1 MTALITLAHGSRHP
15 RAAAGVEALT
25 RAAARRLGVRGQ
37 AAYLEFDEPLLIDAT
52 RHTPEPTII
61 VPLLFTDAFHA
72 RYDVPQHVA
81 EAREAQARE
90 SAGSQASLTLAKGLG
105 IDQDLVDVLAAR
117 VLQDAPVGAH
127 VVLYPVGTSDPVA
140 AGRYGEVAL
149 GVGKQT
155 ARAVSVVAATCGGVE
170 ELRAL
175 ERTHGALHVL
185 PMFVTHGL
193 LLDRARAALP
203 GASFSEPLGTDLAA
217 IVAKRFSQALHSL
230 EVTHA

>member
-1 MTALITLAHGSRHP
+1 M
-15 RAAAGVEALT
+15 
-25 RAAARRLGVRGQ
+25 
-37 AAYLEFDEPLLIDAT
+37 
-52 RHTPEPTII
+52 
-61 VPLLFTDAFHA
+61 
-72 RYDVPQHVA
+72 PQHVA

-140 AGRYGEVAL
+140 AGRYGEVAD
-149 GVGKQT
+149 GVEKQT
-155 ARAVSVVAATCGGVE
+155 ARAVSVVAATRGGVE
-170 ELRAL
+170 ELRAQ

-203 GASFSEPLGTDLAA
+203 GASFSEPLGLDLAA

>member
-140 AGRYGEVAL
+140 AGRYGEVAD
-149 GVGKQT
+149 GVEKQT
-155 ARAVSVVAATCGGVE
+155 ARAVSVVAATRGGVE

-217 IVAKRFSQALHSL
+217 IVAKRFSQALNDL

>member
-140 AGRYGEVAL
+140 PGRYGEVAD

-155 ARAVSVVAATCGGVE
+155 ARAVSVVAATRGGVE

-217 IVAKRFSQALHSL
+217 IVAKRFTQALNDL

>member
-155 ARAVSVVAATCGGVE
+155 ARAVSVVAATRGGVE

-217 IVAKRFSQALHSL
+217 IVAKRFSQALNDL

>member
-90 SAGSQASLTLAKGLG
+90 CAGSQASLTLAKGLG

-155 ARAVSVVAATCGGVE
+155 ARAVRVVAATRGGVE

>member
-90 SAGSQASLTLAKGLG
+90 CAGSQASLTLAKGLG

-155 ARAVSVVAATCGGVE
+155 ARAVSVVAATRGGVE

>member
-72 RYDVPQHVA
+72 RYDVPKHL
-81 EAREAQARE
+81 AQARE
-90 SAGSQASLTLAKGLG
+90 VQAREFAGTQASLTLAKGLG
-105 IDQDLVDVLAAR
+105 TDQDLVDVLAAR

-155 ARAVSVVAATCGGVE
+155 ARAVSVVAATRGGVE

>member
-155 ARAVSVVAATCGGVE
+155 ARAVSVVAATRGGVE

-217 IVAKRFSQALHSL
+217 IVAKRFTQALNDL

>member
-127 VVLYPVGTSDPVA
+127 VVLYPGGTSDPVA

-155 ARAVSVVAATCGGVE
+155 ARAVSVVAATRGGVE

-217 IVAKRFSQALHSL
+217 IVAKRFTQALNDL